1 MIMCSC
7 GCGSSALDASNNILP
22 NFDAI
27 KSANYRIPLTLF
39 QIFDKLKMRN

>member
-1 MIMCSC
+1 MIMYSC
-7 GCGSSALDASNNILP
+7 VCGSSALDASNNILP

-39 QIFDKLKMRN
+39 QIFVLYKL